1 MKLSYISISYYRSI
15 TSAYKIAL
23 NELTVL
29 IGKNNEG
36 KTNILKA
43 INMGMSIISNA
54 GSILR
59 RKIISKQI
67 YDWYEDFPINLQNSK
82 KLKKKNTSIRMDF
95 EMSNEELQKLNEK
108 INSNINRA
116 ISIYINISEDNSI
129 SLTVPKRGKN
139 TKALSTKVVAICDL
153 ICEYFDIQFIA
164 AIRSESD
171 AYEAIYKLID
181 TDLSSINDVR
191 YKEAVAYI
199 EEYQAKQLR
208 SLAVRIK
215 KPLGTFLPQIKS
227 MNLFMTERTR
237 QRGYMFGKTINIE
250 IDDGVLTNF
259 SNKGDGVKSLVTI
272 AMLSQVE
279 SSKDRIIIVDEPEN
293 HLHPDAIR
301 FINNVICDL
310 SQKNQIIVSTHNP
323 ILVNRIKISS
333 NIIVEN
339 GEAISAKR
347 VDDIRKSLGVICS
360 DNLMYSDYVVVV
372 EGPSDRDL
380 MTKVFIQD
388 SILREALHN
397 KIITIRS
404 IGGTDNLRTEIY
416 NLEHY
421 CCNYLIVLDNDS
433 AAKNAANEVKRR
445 LGIAEAKFRYFI
457 IPQHRESE
465 LEDLYNPDFYREYLL
480 REGFNISDNIFKNK
494 SKKWSDKISNLAL
507 NNGQVLDKETEDRFK
522 KELVNMANG
531 DISTYLSGQGVELLH
546 NIGEKIKTDLNLSNS

>member
-1 MKLSYISISYYRSI
+1 MKLSYISISNYRSI

-59 RKIISKQI
+59 RKNISKQL

-108 INSNINRA
+108 INSTINGA

-199 EEYQAKQLR
+199 EEFQAKQLR
-208 SLAVRIK
+208 SLAIRIK

-227 MNLFMTERTR
+227 MNLFMTDRTR

-339 GEAISAKR
+339 GEAIPAKR

-360 DNLMYSDYVVVV
+360 DNLMYSDYVIVV

-465 LEDLYNPDFYREYLL
+465 LEDLYNPDFYKEYLL
-480 REGFNISDNIFKNK
+480 QEGFNISDDIFKNK
-494 SKKWSDKISNLAL
+494 SKKWSDRISNIAL
-507 NNGQVLDKETEDRFK
+507 NNGQDFDKETEDRFK
-522 KELVNMANG
+522 EELVKMANG
-531 DISTYLSGQGVELLH
+531 DISTYLSGRGVELLH
-546 NIGEKIKTDLNLSNS
+546 KIGEKIKTDLNLSNS

>member
-108 INSNINRA
+108 INSNINGA

-208 SLAVRIK
+208 SLAVRIR

>member
-67 YDWYEDFPINLQNSK
+67 YEWYEDFPINLQNSK

-95 EMSNEELQKLNEK
+95 EMGNEEIQKLNEK
-108 INSNINRA
+108 INSNINGA

-153 ICEYFDIQFIA
+153 ICEYIDIQFIA

-301 FINNVICDL
+301 FINNVICVL
-310 SQKNQIIVSTHNP
+310 SQKNQIIISTHNP

-372 EGPSDRDL
+372 EGPSDKDL

>member
-1 MKLSYISISYYRSI
+1 MKLSYISIAYYRSI

-43 INMGMSIISNA
+43 INMGMIIISNA
-54 GSILR
+54 GLILR

-82 KLKKKNTSIRMDF
+82 KLKTKHTSIRMDF

-108 INSNINRA
+108 INSNINGA

-139 TKALSTKVVAICDL
+139 TKTLSTKVVAICEL

-181 TDLSSINDVR
+181 TDLSSINDER

-199 EEYQAKQLR
+199 EEYQAKQLK

-227 MNLFMTERTR
+227 INLFMTERSR

-259 SNKGDGVKSLVTI
+259 SNKGDGVKTLVTI

-301 FINNVICDL
+301 FINDVICEL

-323 ILVNRIKISS
+323 ILVNSIKISS

-360 DNLMYSDYVVVV
+360 DNLVYSDYVVVV

-388 SILREALHN
+388 SILREALQN

-433 AAKNAANEVKRR
+433 AAKNAANEVMRR

-457 IPQHRESE
+457 IPHHRESE

-494 SKKWSDKISNLAL
+494 SKKWSDKISILAL
-507 NNGQVLDKETEDRFK
+507 NNGQDLDKQTEDRLK

-531 DISTYLSGQGVELLH
+531 DISTYLSGQGVKLLH
-546 NIGEKIKTDLNLSNS
+546 NIGEKIKMDLNLSNS